1 MFWQVFASLLNW
13 LCGRNLFC
21 WYALQGRFIR
31 LETIE
36 LISWLVLWLKL
47 TLRLELIFMDGKI
60 AKFKEFHAVRLAPV
74 ALLFDGIFIYT
85 FFFIIESNPNHWS
98 LVERS
103 SSECLRTTSLEL
115 FSWKRGNLVT
125 NKCQNR
131 TNHRLPNNIDTNHDN
146 FSI

>member
-85 FFFIIESNPNHWS
+85 VFFYHWIQSKS
-98 LVERS
+98 LIACRAK
-103 SSECLRTTSLEL
+103 LIRI
-115 FSWKRGNLVT
+115 FK
-125 NKCQNR
+125 
-131 TNHRLPNNIDTNHDN
+131 NNIPEIIFMKEGKFGYQQMPKSHQPP
-146 FSI
+146 SSK